1 MIMFVIYRA
10 LTVVLLSILLVWFF
24 FPWGFAYVGE
34 AKYALAWLG
43 VNSVVDREVI
53 VAYSNVVVVAY
64 VVLYVGLFFYIN
76 VARYGFVLLVM
87 LVGLASPLLGLSVQ
101 SGYEAMFGYFQ
112 TIGDGMVLAMSFFT
126 GVANRFKEGRNKKM
140 DN

>member
-1 MIMFVIYRA
+1 MFVIYRA